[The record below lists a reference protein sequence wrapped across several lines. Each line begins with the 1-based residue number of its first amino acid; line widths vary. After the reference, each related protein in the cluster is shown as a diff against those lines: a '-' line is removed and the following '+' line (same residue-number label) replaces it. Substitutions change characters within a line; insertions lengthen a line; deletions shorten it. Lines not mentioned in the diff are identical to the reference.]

1 MSIRDLPQTQT
12 ASIHAFMLMLVGILC
27 LSIVPVASGF
37 MSLQQQ
43 RGTRPDTMVDKVH
56 AQHWNISYSYGDD
69 CQPNDKNN
77 DAALTE
83 AITEV
88 LQMWLEPLREYSKK
102 PIVADFRYLLDADRD
117 ASDLTVIFHCDG
129 KRVSSATVLQGELPQ
144 IDMRMGTK
152 VTRNFIA
159 ALAHEMGHTFGFADT
174 YIPADKW
181 GDPQLD
187 KGGLDST
194 KGTQPASRMS
204 GALWKGDENNPAL
217 GKDDKNGIVWL
228 YKVVHEGLSIR
239 DCFFIDYELENP
251 PLGCVPKRLLIFE
264 LKHGI
269 EVHALHMLEE
279 DENLDLNAR
288 DADGLTALHH
298 AFINEYT
305 RVVEA
310 LLSVEEIDVNVRGDK
325 GHTALHHAVLLND
338 LDRATEVVERL
349 LEHPK
354 IKVNI
359 RRNDGRTPAQLAR
372 DIGRFQFT
380 KLIWEHPTA
389 KLPPWSVTSAGKL
402 TTTWGHLKK
411 QY

>member
-12 ASIHAFMLMLVGILC
+12 VSIHAFMLMLVGILC
-27 LSIVPVASGF
+27 LSIAPVASGF

-56 AQHWNISYSYGDD
+56 AQHWNISYSYGDG
-69 CQPNDKNN
+69 CQPDEKNN

-88 LQMWLEPLREYSKK
+88 LQMWLQPLREYTKK
-102 PIVADFRYLLDADRD
+102 PIVNDFRYLQGADQE
-117 ASDLTVIFHCDG
+117 ASDLTVVFHCKDP
-129 KRVSSATVLQGELPQ
+129 RRSTATLLVGRPPQ
-144 IDMRMGTK
+144 VDMRMGTK
-152 VTRNFIA
+152 VTRNLMATF
-159 ALAHEMGHTFGFADT
+159 LHEMGHAFGLADT
-174 YIPADKW
+174 YIPGDKW

-194 KGTQPASRMS
+194 KGTQPAALMS
-204 GALWKGDENNPAL
+204 GNSIHRDGRPVL
-217 GKDDKNGIVWL
+217 GKDDKNGIVYL
-228 YKVVHEGLSIR
+228 YKVVHDGLSIR
-239 DCFFIDYELENP
+239 DCFFSDYELENP
-251 PLGCVPKRLLIFE
+251 PLGCVPKRPLIFE

-269 EVHALHMLEE
+269 EVRVLRMLKQ
-279 DENLDLNAR
+279 DENLDVNAR

-305 RVVEA
+305 QVVEA
-310 LLSVEEIDVNVRGDK
+310 LLSFEDIDVNVRGDK
-325 GHTALHHAVLLND
+325 GHTALHHAVLLKDINT
-338 LDRATEVVERL
+338 ATDTVERL
-349 LEHPK
+349 LANAK

-372 DIGRFQFT
+372 DIGRFQIT
-380 KLIWEHPTA
+380 KLIWAHPTA
-389 KLPPWSVTSAGKL
+389 KLPPWSVTSVGKL

-411 QY
+411 RY

>member
-1 MSIRDLPQTQT
+1 MTCFQSLSKSSVPVLCVL
-12 ASIHAFMLMLVGILC
+12 AGILC
-27 LSIVPVASGF
+27 LSIAPVASGF

-43 RGTRPDTMVDKVH
+43 RGIRPNTMIDKVH
-56 AQHWNISYSYGDD
+56 AQHWNISYSYGGD
-69 CQPNDKNN
+69 CQPDDKNN
-77 DAALTE
+77 DEALTK

-102 PIVADFRYLLDADRD
+102 PIVTDFRYLLDADRD
-117 ASDLTVIFHCDG
+117 ASDLTVVFHCRN
-129 KRVSSATVLQGELPQ
+129 RVSTATLLVGKSPQ
-144 IDMRMGTK
+144 IDMREGTK

-159 ALAHEMGHTFGFADT
+159 AFAHEMGHAFGLADT
-174 YIPADKW
+174 YITAAKW
-181 GDPQLD
+181 GDPLLD

-228 YKVVHEGLSIR
+228 YKVVHEGLSIV
-239 DCFFIDYELENP
+239 DCFFADYQLENP
-251 PLGCVPKRLLIFE
+251 PLGCVPKRPLIFE

-269 EVHALHMLEE
+269 EVRVLRMLKQ
-279 DENLDLNAR
+279 DETLDLNAR

-298 AFINEYT
+298 AFINEYMQ
-305 RVVEA
+305 VVEA
-310 LLSVEEIDVNVRGDK
+310 LLSFEDIDVNVRGDK
-325 GHTALHHAVLLND
+325 GHTALHHAVLLKDINT
-338 LDRATEVVERL
+338 ATDIVERL
-349 LEHPK
+349 LANAK

-359 RRNDGRTPAQLAR
+359 RSNDGRVPAQLAR
-372 DIGRFQFT
+372 DIGRFQIT

-389 KLPPWSVTSAGKL
+389 QLPPWSVTSKGKL

>member
-27 LSIVPVASGF
+27 LSIAPVASGF

-56 AQHWNISYSYGDD
+56 AQHWNISYSYGGD
-69 CQPNDKNN
+69 CEPDDKNN
-77 DAALTE
+77 DEALTK
-83 AITEV
+83 ASTEV
-88 LQMWLEPLREYSKK
+88 LQMWLQPLREYSKK
-102 PIVADFRYLLDADRD
+102 PIVSDFRYLLDADGD
-117 ASDLTVIFHCDG
+117 VSDLTIVFHCKDLL
-129 KRVSSATVLQGELPQ
+129 KSSVNILGAKSPK
-144 IDMRMGTK
+144 IDLRMGTK
-152 VTRNFIA
+152 VTPNFMVT
-159 ALAHEMGHTFGFADT
+159 LAHEMGHAFGLADT
-174 YIPADKW
+174 YLRVDKW
-181 GDPQLD
+181 GDPLLD

-194 KGTQPASRMS
+194 KGTQPAALMS
-204 GALWKGDENNPAL
+204 GNSIHRDGRLVL
-217 GKDDKNGIVWL
+217 GKDDKNGIVYL
-228 YKVVHEGLSIR
+228 YKVVHDGLSIR
-239 DCFFIDYELENP
+239 DCFFSDYELENP
-251 PLGCVPKRLLIFE
+251 PLGCVPKRPLIFE

-269 EVHALHMLEE
+269 EVRALWMLEE
-279 DENLDLNAR
+279 DETLDRNAR

-298 AFINEYT
+298 AFINEYMQ
-305 RVVEA
+305 VVEA
-310 LLSVEEIDVNVRGDK
+310 LLSFEDIDVNVRGAK

-354 IKVNI
+354 IRVNI

-411 QY
+411 KY

>member
-1 MSIRDLPQTQT
+1 MTCFQSLSKSSVPVLCVL
-12 ASIHAFMLMLVGILC
+12 AGILC
-27 LSIVPVASGF
+27 LSIAPVASGF

-43 RGTRPDTMVDKVH
+43 RGIRPNTMIDKVH
-56 AQHWNISYSYGDD
+56 AQHWNISYSYGGD
-69 CQPNDKNN
+69 CQPDDKNN
-77 DAALTE
+77 DEALTK

-102 PIVADFRYLLDADRD
+102 PIVTDFRYLLDADRD
-117 ASDLTVIFHCDG
+117 ASDLTVVFHCRN
-129 KRVSSATVLQGELPQ
+129 RVSTATLLVGKSPQ
-144 IDMRMGTK
+144 IDMREGTK

-159 ALAHEMGHTFGFADT
+159 AFAHEMGHAFGLADT
-174 YIPADKW
+174 YITAAKW
-181 GDPQLD
+181 GDPLLD

-228 YKVVHEGLSIR
+228 YKVVHEGLSIV
-239 DCFFIDYELENP
+239 DCFFADYQLENP
-251 PLGCVPKRLLIFE
+251 PLGCVPKRPLIFE

-269 EVHALHMLEE
+269 EVRVLRMLKQ
-279 DENLDLNAR
+279 DETLDLNAR

-298 AFINEYT
+298 AFINEYMQ
-305 RVVEA
+305 VVEA
-310 LLSVEEIDVNVRGDK
+310 LLSFEDIDVNVRGDK
-325 GHTALHHAVLLND
+325 GHTALHHAVLLKDINT
-338 LDRATEVVERL
+338 ATDIVERL
-349 LEHPK
+349 LANAK

-359 RRNDGRTPAQLAR
+359 RSNDGRVPAQLAR
-372 DIGRFQFT
+372 DIGRFQIT

-389 KLPPWSVTSAGKL
+389 QLPPWSVTSKDKL

>member
-12 ASIHAFMLMLVGILC
+12 VSIHAFMLMLVGILC
-27 LSIVPVASGF
+27 LSIAPVASGF

-56 AQHWNISYSYGDD
+56 AQHWNISYSYGGD
-69 CQPNDKNN
+69 CQPDDKNN
-77 DAALTE
+77 DEALTK

-102 PIVADFRYLLDADRD
+102 PIVSDFRYLLDADRD
-117 ASDLTVIFHCDG
+117 ASDLTVVFHCRN
-129 KRVSSATVLQGELPQ
+129 RVSTATLLVGKSPQ
-144 IDMRMGTK
+144 IDMREGTK
-152 VTRNFIA
+152 VTRNFMEA
-159 ALAHEMGHTFGFADT
+159 FMHEMGHAFGLADT

-181 GDPQLD
+181 GDPELD
-187 KGGLDST
+187 KGGQDST
-194 KGTQPASRMS
+194 KGTQPASLMS
-204 GALWKGDENNPAL
+204 GNTIHRDGNPVL
-217 GKDDKNGIVWL
+217 GQDDKNGVIWL
-228 YKVVHEGLSIR
+228 YKVIYEGLSIV
-239 DCFFIDYELENP
+239 DCFFPDYKLENP
-251 PLGCVPKRLLIFE
+251 PLGCIPKRPLIFE

-269 EVHALHMLEE
+269 EVRVLRMLKQ
-279 DENLDLNAR
+279 DETLDLNAR
-288 DADGLTALHH
+288 DADGMTALHH

-305 RVVEA
+305 RVVDA
-310 LLSVEEIDVNVRGDK
+310 LLSFEDIDVNARDAK
-325 GHTALHHAVLLND
+325 GLTALHHAVLLN
-338 LDRATEVVERL
+338 ATEIVEKL
-349 LEHPK
+349 LAHAK

-359 RRNDGRTPAQLAR
+359 RNNDGRTPAQLAR

-411 QY
+411 QD

>member
-27 LSIVPVASGF
+27 LSIAPVASGF

-43 RGTRPDTMVDKVH
+43 RGIRPNTLIDKVH

-88 LQMWLEPLREYSKK
+88 LQMWLQPLREYTKK
-102 PIVADFRYLLDADRD
+102 PIVNDFRYLLDADRD
-117 ASDLTVIFHCDG
+117 ASDLIVIFHCDEG
-129 KRVSSATVLQGELPQ
+129 IPTARLLVGRPPQ
-144 IDMRMGTK
+144 IDMRTGTK
-152 VTRNFIA
+152 VTRNFMEVFV
-159 ALAHEMGHTFGFADT
+159 HEMGHAFGLADT

-181 GDPQLD
+181 GDPELD
-187 KGGLDST
+187 KGGKDST
-194 KGTQPASRMS
+194 KGTQPSSAMTGLPRNKEGGM
-204 GALWKGDENNPAL
+204 L
-217 GKDDKNGIVWL
+217 GKDDQNGVIYL
-228 YKVVHEGLSIR
+228 YKVVYEGLSIR
-239 DCFFIDYELENP
+239 DCFFSDYQLENP

-269 EVHALHMLEE
+269 EVHALRMLKQ
-279 DENLDLNAR
+279 DETLDLNAR
-288 DADGLTALHH
+288 DADGMTALHH

-310 LLSVEEIDVNVRGDK
+310 LLSFEDIDVNVRGDK
-325 GHTALHHAVLLND
+325 GHTALHHAVLLKDINT
-338 LDRATEVVERL
+338 ATDIVERL
-349 LEHPK
+349 LGNAK

-389 KLPPWSVTSAGKL
+389 QLPPWSVTSAGKL